1 MNVKCDIHDTFCYF
15 DCFVLCKHVNLFCF
29 FFNFKFIFSSIVI
42 NRYNSF
48 VISLSLP
55 EGQLFVLADQTDY
68 YLYDFAPSFQRVLG
82 YPKDFNLEKAGKL
95 CGWCQT
101 YSASVYNRS
110 GTSSQVITWRVWFA
124 LLCSSSLA
132 YHFQ

>member
-1 MNVKCDIHDTFCYF
+1 MIYRILFLTPIALF
-15 DCFVLCKHVNLFCF
+15 LCTHVDFFTLSSYSLLLLF
-29 FFNFKFIFSSIVI
+29 

-110 GTSSQVITWRVWFA
+110 CTSSQVITWLVWFA